1 MGEYLILGIFLLG
14 SFLVLV
20 AGIGLLRMPDLFL
33 RMSATAKAGT
43 LGTGLMVLG
52 AAIHF
57 DEFAI
62 YTRAIALIA
71 FLFVT
76 APVSTHMLGRA
87 AYFDGVPLWKG
98 TIQDDLRGH
107 YKLTTHSLEEEILPE
122 KDQSHI
128 EDEADAFEINE

>member
-1 MGEYLILGIFLLG
+1 MSEYIVLGLLLLG

-20 AGIGLLRMPDLFL
+20 AGIGVLRMPDLFL

-43 LGTGLMVLG
+43 LGTGLMVLA

-57 DEFAI
+57 NEFVI
-62 YTRAIALIA
+62 YTRAFALII
-71 FLFVT
+71 FLIST

-98 TIQDDLRGH
+98 TVQNDLHGH
-107 YKLTTHSLEEEILPE
+107 YELSTHRLEEEIDP
-122 KDQSHI
+122 DQI
-128 EDEADAFEINE
+128 DQILEDEADAFEAD

>member
-57 DEFAI
+57 NEFAI

-76 APVSTHMLGRA
+76 APVAAHMLGRA

-98 TIQDDLRGH
+98 TIQDDLHGH
-107 YKLTTHSLEEEILPE
+107 YKLTTHSLEEEMVPE
-122 KDQSHI
+122 KEQLQM
-128 EDEADAFEINE
+128 EAESDDFEISE

>member
-1 MGEYLILGIFLLG
+1 MSEYIVLGLLLLG

-20 AGIGLLRMPDLFL
+20 AGIGVLRMPDLFL

-43 LGTGLMVLG
+43 LGTGLMVLA

-57 DEFAI
+57 NEFAI
-62 YTRAIALIA
+62 YTRAFALII
-71 FLFVT
+71 FLIST

-98 TIQDDLRGH
+98 TVQNDLHGH
-107 YKLTTHSLEEEILPE
+107 YELSTHRLEEEIDP
-122 KDQSHI
+122 DQI
-128 EDEADAFEINE
+128 DQILEDEADAFEAD

>member
-1 MGEYLILGIFLLG
+1 MIEYIILGIFLLG

-57 DEFAI
+57 NEYAI

-76 APVSTHMLGRA
+76 APVAAHMLGRA

-98 TIQDDLRGH
+98 TVQDDLHGH
-107 YKLTTHSLEEEILPE
+107 YKLTTHSLEEEIVPE
-122 KDQSHI
+122 KDQPHPD
-128 EDEADAFEINE
+128 DEGDAFEINE

>member
-1 MGEYLILGIFLLG
+1 MSEFVVLGFLLVG

-20 AGIGLLRMPDLFL
+20 AGIGVLRLPDLFL

-57 DEFAI
+57 NEFAI
-62 YTRAIALIA
+62 YTRSFALIV
-71 FLFVT
+71 FLIST
-76 APVSTHMLGRA
+76 APVSAHMLGRA

-98 TIQDDLRGH
+98 TVRDDLRGH
-107 YKLTTHSLEEEILPE
+107 YTLTTHTLEEEIDPNQLQIP
-122 KDQSHI
+122 
-128 EDEADAFEINE
+128 INEEDDDFETDD